1 MVTADIRMTSTDR
14 ANMKRAIYTRD
25 GGRCC
30 LCKKVVSLHGSN
42 LDHRV
47 GLQFGG
53 SHDESNQWTL
63 CIPCHVDK
71 TNRERRLN
79 EPDAVSLA
87 VPMPS
92 GKALDAGRFNMV

>member
-1 MVTADIRMTSTDR
+1 MVTADIRIVGDK
-14 ANMKRAIYTRD
+14 AVGLKRTIYTRD

-30 LCKKVVSLHGSN
+30 LCKRVVSLSGSN
-42 LDHRV
+42 LDHRI

-53 SHDESNQWTL
+53 SHDDANLWTL
-63 CIPCHVDK
+63 CIDCHVAK

-87 VPMPS
+87 VPIPN
-92 GKALDAGRFNMV
+92 GKALDAGRFNLV